1 MNDPR
6 KKNPT
11 LGVAIFIVVAVL
23 LVIGTLL
30 FNAIRGK
37 REYDE
42 TNEAPSTAAASAAS
56 AATAL
61 TAPASAPAAAAS
73 AASQ

>member
-1 MNDPR
+1 MNDQR

-11 LGVAIFIVVAVL
+11 LGVAVFIVVAVL

-42 TNEAPSTAAASAAS
+42 TNEAPSAAASAAS
-56 AATAL
+56 AAMEL
-61 TAPASAPAAAAS
+61 TAPASDRS
-73 AASQ
+73 VS